1 MPTYLHG
8 MKNLIIHPAD
18 ASTDFL
24 KPIYA
29 NISNAIILNGGASKD
44 QVKELMTQ
52 HDRVIMLGHGSPFGL
67 FSIGQFIG
75 NNGYIVDS
83 TMVDVLKHVECISIW
98 CNADQFMI
106 KHGLNGFYS
115 GMFISEVGEAMYC
128 GLPGTP
134 QETVDASNHY
144 FAQLLGEVINEPL
157 SAINDYVTDNYGLL
171 TEDNPVALYN
181 YNRLYLREQLKVDE
195 AELLS

>member
-1 MPTYLHG
+1 

-29 NISNAIILNGGASKD
+29 NISDAIILNGGASKD
-44 QVKELMTQ
+44 QVKELITQ

-67 FSIGQFIG
+67 FSIGQFMG
-75 NNGYIVDS
+75 NNGYIIDS

-98 CNADQFMI
+98 CNADKFMV
-106 KHGLNGFYS
+106 KHELNGFYS
-115 GMFISEVGEAMYC
+115 GMFISEVGEAFYC

>member
-1 MPTYLHG
+1 M
-8 MKNLIIHPAD
+8 
-18 ASTDFL
+18 
-24 KPIYA
+24 
-29 NISNAIILNGGASKD
+29 
-44 QVKELMTQ
+44 
-52 HDRVIMLGHGSPFGL
+52 
-67 FSIGQFIG
+67 G
-75 NNGYIVDS
+75 NNGYIIDS

-98 CNADQFMI
+98 CNADKFMV
-106 KHGLNGFYS
+106 KHELNGFYS